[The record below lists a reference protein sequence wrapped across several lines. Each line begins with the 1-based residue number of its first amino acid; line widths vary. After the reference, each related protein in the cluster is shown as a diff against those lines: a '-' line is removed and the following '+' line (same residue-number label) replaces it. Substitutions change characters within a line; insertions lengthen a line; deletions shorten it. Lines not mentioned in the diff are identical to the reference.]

1 VHIGATVSNVVG
13 VALASPDTPA
23 AEPLIA
29 DTTMRLFL
37 RLTACALAI
46 LLTSSIAA
54 LAWDRS
60 DQAAASESSALPPS
74 EH

>member
-1 VHIGATVSNVVG
+1 MK
-13 VALASPDTPA
+13 
-23 AEPLIA
+23 LI
-29 DTTMRLFL
+29 L

-60 DQAAASESSALPPS
+60 DQAAASQPSALPPPGR
-74 EH
+74 